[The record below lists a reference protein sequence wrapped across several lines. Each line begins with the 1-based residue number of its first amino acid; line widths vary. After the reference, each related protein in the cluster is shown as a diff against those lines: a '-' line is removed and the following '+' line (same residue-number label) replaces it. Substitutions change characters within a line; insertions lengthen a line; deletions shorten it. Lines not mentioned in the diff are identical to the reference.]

1 MSDTIVAI
9 CTPLAPSGIGV
20 IRLSGK
26 NAFTIA
32 DKVFKS
38 SQKIEDI
45 SGYSALYGKVF
56 DKDGVFDNVVALK
69 FVSPHSYTGEDTVE
83 FSCHGSVYILKRLLY
98 ALINSGARLA
108 EGGEFTRTAFL
119 NGKLDLTSAESVMQ
133 LVSANS
139 KQANAMALSGVNGA
153 LYKQTEKI
161 RNILTDV
168 LAEITAWVDFP
179 DEGVANVE
187 NDVLLCSLNK
197 AYALL
202 SEVIATSQN
211 GMLISN
217 GIKTA
222 IIGKP
227 NVGKSTLMNLLS
239 KEQRSIVTD
248 IAGTTRDVIEETVN
262 LGDVTLRLADT
273 AGIRSTDDI
282 IEKIGVDMSQKKI
295 DWADLVLAVF
305 DLSRKLDED
314 DKKILS
320 LIENK
325 KHLVILNK
333 SDLQNAFSPDDIKGE
348 KLIISAK
355 TGDTKEI
362 CEKISSICG
371 LADFNPDAPIIS
383 NIRQLNC
390 AITSQKALY
399 DAIETLK
406 SGMPLDAVNVCL
418 DESLS
423 ALLEMTGQK
432 ASEVVIDKVFE
443 NFCVG
448 K

>member
-20 IRLSGK
+20 IRLSGEH
-26 NAFTIA
+26 AFTIA

-38 SQKIEDI
+38 SKKIEDI
-45 SGYSALYGKVF
+45 DGYTALYGKVF
-56 DKDGVFDNVVALK
+56 DKEGVFDNVVALK
-69 FVSPHSYTGEDTVE
+69 FVSPHSYTGENTVE
-83 FSCHGSVYILKRLLY
+83 FSCHGGVYILKRLLY
-98 ALINSGARLA
+98 ALINEGARLA

-133 LVSANS
+133 LVSATS
-139 KQANAMALSGVNGA
+139 KQANQMALSGVNGI

-161 RNILTDV
+161 REILVTV
-168 LAEITAWVDFP
+168 LSEITAWVDFP

-187 NDVLLCSLNK
+187 YDVLLSQLNS
-197 AYALL
+197 AYTML

-227 NVGKSTLMNLLS
+227 NVGKSTLMNLLA

-248 IAGTTRDVIEETVN
+248 IAGTTRDVIEESVN
-262 LGDVTLRLADT
+262 LGEVTLRLADT
-273 AGIRSTDDI
+273 AGIHSTDDM

-305 DLSRKLDED
+305 DLSRQLDDD
-314 DKKILS
+314 DKKILN
-320 LIENK
+320 LIKDK

-333 SDLQNAFSPDDIKGE
+333 SDLENAFSPDQIQGE

-355 TGDTKEI
+355 TGDASEL
-362 CEKISSICG
+362 CEKITQICG
-371 LADFNPDAPIIS
+371 LSDFDPSAPVIS

-390 AITSQKALY
+390 AITSQKALL
-399 DAIETLK
+399 DAIDTLK
-406 SGMPLDAVNVCL
+406 SQMPLDAVNVCL
-418 DESLS
+418 DDSLS
-423 ALLEMTGQK
+423 ALLEMTGEK
-432 ASEVVIDKVFE
+432 TSEVVIDKVFE